1 MNTPAHAVVNLVLLG
16 RRDRPEL
23 VPPILLGSVLP
34 DLPMFVFYLVER
46 VGMGRPE
53 QVIWSQSYFAPH
65 WQDLFDVFNS
75 FPLIGLMM
83 AMAYLAGNRWMLL
96 LGVSMALH
104 GLFDL
109 PLHYDDGHRHFFPFS
124 EWRFAS
130 PVSYWDPAHH
140 GRITGPIEALFVLT
154 GSVILW
160 IRYESRRLR
169 AGLLAVGVLYVAYLV
184 FALIMWVE

>member
-34 DLPMFVFYLVER
+34 DLPMSVFYLVER
-46 VGMGRPE
+46 VGMGRSE
-53 QVIWSQSYFAPH
+53 QLIWSQSYFAPH
-65 WQDLFDVFNS
+65 WQDFFDLFNS
-75 FPLIGLMM
+75 FPLIGGAM
-83 AMAYLAGNRWMLL
+83 ALAYLAGNRWMLL
-96 LGVSMALH
+96 LGASMALH

-109 PLHYDDGHRHFFPFS
+109 PLHHDDGHRHFYPFS

-140 GRITGPIEALFVLT
+140 GRITGSIEALFVLT
-154 GSVILW
+154 GSVTLW
-160 IRYESRRLR
+160 MRYESRRLR
-169 AGLLAVGVLYVAYLV
+169 ASLLAVGVLYVAYLV